1 MDSLHRIGALPFVV
15 FAFAFPC
22 NAQGVGSPPVNVNS
36 TNTITNPT
44 VNTTFISG
52 KVMVD
57 DGTDVPDQVSIESVC
72 NGRTHI
78 ETVTDSK
85 GHFSFQIKSPNQ
97 PGVVSEDSSDSSQ
110 RSSDAAGLLN
120 RRVNADPIG
129 DYLRTCRLRGYA
141 SGFTSNNV
149 DLSAKV
155 SENGMA
161 DVGTLVLHRLGQ
173 VEGSVV
179 SVTTAQAP
187 ANAKKEYD
195 KGRDSARNEK
205 WEAAEKHFTR
215 AVRTYPNFAAA
226 WVELGRLQMRRGD
239 AQAARNSFH
248 QALSAD
254 AKFVL
259 PYDQLAQLA
268 ASERNWK
275 EVLDTTNTL
284 LKLDPVNFPED
295 WLLNA
300 VANYSLNHF
309 DLAEASA
316 LKGLELDKEGRYPK
330 LEYILG
336 LSLAQRQDYAGALV
350 HIHNYLRL
358 APLDPDAENVRKQAT
373 NIARL
378 AENSQK

>member
-1 MDSLHRIGALPFVV
+1 MLRIVALQFVV
-15 FAFAFPC
+15 FAFAFLC
-22 NAQGVGSPPVNVNS
+22 NAQSVGSPPVNVNS

-85 GHFSFQIKSPNQ
+85 GRFSFQIKSPNQ
-97 PGVVSEDSSDSSQ
+97 PAVVSEDSSDSSQ

-120 RRVNADPIG
+120 RRVNADPVG

-149 DLSAKV
+149 DLSAKT
-155 SENGMA
+155 SDNGMS

-173 VEGSVV
+173 VEGSII

-195 KGRDSARNEK
+195 KGRDSTRNEK
-205 WEAAEKHFTR
+205 WEAAEKHFAR
-215 AVRTYPNFAAA
+215 AVQQYPQFAAA
-226 WVELGRLQMRRGD
+226 WVELGRMQMRRSD
-239 AQAARNSFH
+239 AQAARTSFQ

-259 PYDQLAQLA
+259 PYHQLAQLA
-268 ASERNWK
+268 ADERNWK
-275 EVLDTTNTL
+275 EVIDTTNTL

-295 WLLNA
+295 WWLNA
-300 VANYSLNHF
+300 VGNYSLSHF
-309 DLAEASA
+309 DLAESSA
-316 LKGLELDKEGRYPK
+316 VKGLELDKEGRYPK
-330 LEYILG
+330 LEYIMG
-336 LSLAQRQDYAGALV
+336 LSLAQKQDYAGALV

-358 APLDPDAENVRKQAT
+358 APLDPDAENVRKQAGI
-373 NIARL
+373 IARL
-378 AENSQK
+378 AEHSQK

>member
-1 MDSLHRIGALPFVV
+1 MLRIGALPFVV
-15 FAFAFPC
+15 FAFAFTC
-22 NAQGVGSPPVNVNS
+22 NAQSAGSPPVNVNS

-44 VNTTFISG
+44 VNTTYISG

-85 GHFSFQIKSPNQ
+85 GRFSFQIKSPKQ
-97 PGVVSEDSSDSSQ
+97 PAVVSEDSSDTSQ
-110 RSSDAAGLLN
+110 RSSDGAGLLN
-120 RRVNADPIG
+120 RRVNADPVG
-129 DYLRTCRLRGYA
+129 DYLRNCRLRAYV

-149 DLSAKV
+149 ELSAKT
-155 SENGMA
+155 SDNGMA
-161 DVGTLVLHRLGQ
+161 DVGALVLHRVGQ
-173 VEGSVV
+173 VEGSMV

-195 KGRDSARNEK
+195 KGRDSKTNEK
-205 WEAAEKHFTR
+205 WGAAEKHFAR
-215 AVRTYPNFAAA
+215 AVQQYPQFAAA
-226 WVELGRLQMRRGD
+226 WVELGRMQMRRAD
-239 AQAARNSFH
+239 PQAARDSFH

-254 AKFVL
+254 PKFVS
-259 PYDQLAQLA
+259 PYHQLAQLA

-275 EVLDTTNTL
+275 EVVDATDTM

-295 WLLNA
+295 WWLNA
-300 VANYSLNHF
+300 VGNYSLNHF

-316 LKGLELDKEGRYPK
+316 LKGLELDKKGQYPR

-336 LSLAQRQDYAGALV
+336 LSLAQKHEYAGALD
-350 HIHNYLRL
+350 HIRNYLRL
-358 APLDPDAENVRKQAT
+358 APLDPDAENVRRQAG

-378 AENSQK
+378 AQNSQK

>member
-1 MDSLHRIGALPFVV
+1 MGRMLRISALPLVV
-15 FAFAFPC
+15 LAFAFPC

-44 VNTTFISG
+44 VNTAFISG

-85 GHFSFQIKSPNQ
+85 GRFSFQIKSPKQ
-97 PGVVSEDSSDSSQ
+97 PGVVSEDSSDTSQ

-120 RRVNADPIG
+120 RRVNADPVG
-129 DYLRTCRLRGYA
+129 DYLRTCRLRGYV

-149 DLSAKV
+149 DLSAKS
-155 SENGMA
+155 SENGMS

-187 ANAKKEYD
+187 PNAKKEYD
-195 KGRDSARNEK
+195 KGRDSTRNAK
-205 WEAAEKHFTR
+205 WEAAEKHFAR
-215 AVRTYPNFAAA
+215 AVQQYPQFAAA
-226 WVELGRLQMRRGD
+226 WVELGSMQMRRGD
-239 AQAARNSFH
+239 GQTARTSFH

-259 PYDQLAQLA
+259 PYDRLAQLA
-268 ASERNWK
+268 ATERNWK

-284 LKLDPVNFPED
+284 LKLDPVNFPQD
-295 WLLNA
+295 WWLNA
-300 VANYSLNHF
+300 VGNYSLNHF
-309 DLAEASA
+309 DVAEASA

-358 APLDPDAENVRKQAT
+358 APLDADAENVRKQAD

-378 AENSQK
+378 AEKSHK

>member
-1 MDSLHRIGALPFVV
+1 MLRIGALLFVV
-15 FAFAFPC
+15 FAFTFPC
-22 NAQGVGSPPVNVNS
+22 NAQGVGSPPVNVTS

-97 PGVVSEDSSDSSQ
+97 PAVVSEDSSDSSQ

-120 RRVNADPIG
+120 RRVNADPVG
-129 DYLRTCRLRGYA
+129 DYLRTCRLRAYV

-149 DLSAKV
+149 DLSAKT
-155 SENGMA
+155 SDNGMS

-173 VEGSVV
+173 VEGAMV

-187 ANAKKEYD
+187 ATAKKEYD
-195 KGRDSARNEK
+195 KGRDATRNEK
-205 WEAAEKHFTR
+205 WEAAEKHFAR
-215 AVRTYPNFAAA
+215 AVQQYPQFAAA
-226 WVELGRLQMRRGD
+226 WVELGRMQMRRAD
-239 AQAARNSFH
+239 AQSARSSFDR
-248 QALSAD
+248 ALSAD
-254 AKFVL
+254 PKFVL
-259 PYDQLAQLA
+259 SYHQLAQLA
-268 ASERNWK
+268 ANQGNWK
-275 EVLDTTNTL
+275 EVIDTSNTL
-284 LKLDPVNFPED
+284 LKLDPLNFPED
-295 WLLNA
+295 WWLNA
-300 VANYSLNHF
+300 VGNYSLSHF

-316 LKGLELDKEGRYPK
+316 RKGLELDKEGRYPK

-336 LSLAQRQDYAGALV
+336 LSLAQKQDYTGALV

-358 APLDPDAENVRKQAT
+358 APLDPDAENVRRQAG

-378 AENSQK
+378 AENSKK

>member
-1 MDSLHRIGALPFVV
+1 MLRTGAVPLAV

-22 NAQGVGSPPVNVNS
+22 NAQGVGSPPVNINS

-97 PGVVSEDSSDSSQ
+97 PAVVSEDSSDSSQ
-110 RSSDAAGLLN
+110 RNSDAAGLLN
-120 RRVNADPIG
+120 RRVNADPVG
-129 DYLRTCRLRGYA
+129 DYLRTCRLRGDV
-141 SGFTSNNV
+141 SGFTSNSV
-149 DLSAKV
+149 DLSAKT
-155 SENGMA
+155 SDNGMS

-187 ANAKKEYD
+187 PNAKKEYD
-195 KGRDSARNEK
+195 KGRDSTRNEK
-205 WEAAEKHFTR
+205 WEAAEKHFAR
-215 AVRTYPNFAAA
+215 AVQQYPQFAAA
-226 WVELGRLQMRRGD
+226 WVELGRMQMRRGD
-239 AQAARNSFH
+239 AQSARTSFH

-259 PYDQLAQLA
+259 PYDRLAQLA

-295 WLLNA
+295 WWLNA
-300 VANYSLNHF
+300 VGNYSLNHF
-309 DLAEASA
+309 DFAEASA
-316 LKGLELDKEGRYPK
+316 IKGLELDKEGRYPK

-336 LSLAQRQDYAGALV
+336 LSLAQKQDYTGALV

-358 APLDPDAENVRKQAT
+358 APLDPDAENVRKQAGT
-373 NIARL
+373 IARL
-378 AENSQK
+378 AEKSQK

>member
-1 MDSLHRIGALPFVV
+1 MGRMLRIGALPFVV
-15 FAFAFPC
+15 FAFALPC
-22 NAQGVGSPPVNVNS
+22 NAQSAGSLPVNVNS

-97 PGVVSEDSSDSSQ
+97 PAVVSEDSSDSSQ
-110 RSSDAAGLLN
+110 HSSDAAGLLN
-120 RRVNADPIG
+120 RRVNADPVG
-129 DYLRTCRLRGYA
+129 DYLRTCRLRAYV

-149 DLSAKV
+149 DLSAKT
-155 SENGMA
+155 SENGMS
-161 DVGTLVLHRLGQ
+161 DVGLLVLHRLGQ
-173 VEGSVV
+173 VEGLIV

-195 KGRDSARNEK
+195 KGRDSTKNEK
-205 WEAAEKHFTR
+205 WEAAEKHFAR
-215 AVRTYPNFAAA
+215 AVQQYPQFAVA
-226 WVELGRLQMRRGD
+226 WVELGRMQMRRAD
-239 AQAARNSFH
+239 PQAAKTSFH

-254 AKFVL
+254 AKFVP
-259 PYDQLAQLA
+259 PYHQLARLA

-275 EVLDTTNTL
+275 EVVDTTATL
-284 LKLDPVNFPED
+284 LKLDPANFPED
-295 WLLNA
+295 WWLNA
-300 VANYSLNHF
+300 VGNYSLNHF

-316 LKGLELDKEGRYPK
+316 LKGLELDKEGQYPR

-336 LSLAQRQDYAGALV
+336 LSLAQKHDYAGALA

-358 APLDPDAENVRKQAT
+358 APSDPDAENVRKQAG

-378 AENSQK
+378 AENGQK

>member
-1 MDSLHRIGALPFVV
+1 MGGMLRIGALPFLI

-57 DGTDVPDQVSIESVC
+57 DGTDVPEQVSIESVC

-85 GHFSFQIKSPNQ
+85 GHFTFQIKSPNQ
-97 PGVVSEDSSDSSQ
+97 PAVVSEDSSDSSQ

-120 RRVNADPIG
+120 RRVNADPVG
-129 DYLRTCRLRGYA
+129 DYLRTCRLRGYV
-141 SGFTSNNV
+141 SGFSSNSV
-149 DLSAKV
+149 DLSAKT
-155 SENGMA
+155 SDNGMS
-161 DVGTLVLHRLGQ
+161 DVGTLVLHRLAQ

-187 ANAKKEYD
+187 ASAKKEYD

-205 WEAAEKHFTR
+205 WEAAEKHFAR
-215 AVRTYPNFAAA
+215 AVKQYTQFAAA
-226 WVELGRLQMRRGD
+226 WVELGRMQMRRSD
-239 AQAARNSFH
+239 AQAARTSFH

-259 PYDQLAQLA
+259 PYHQLAQLA

-275 EVLDTTNTL
+275 EVIDTTSTL

-295 WLLNA
+295 WWLNA
-300 VANYSLNHF
+300 VGNYNLNHF

-316 LKGLELDKEGRYPK
+316 IKGLELDKENRYPR

-336 LSLAQRQDYAGALV
+336 LSLAQKHDYAGALN

-358 APLDPDAENVRKQAT
+358 APLDPDAENVRKQAG

>member
-1 MDSLHRIGALPFVV
+1 
-15 FAFAFPC
+15 
-22 NAQGVGSPPVNVNS
+22 
-36 TNTITNPT
+36 
-44 VNTTFISG
+44 
-52 KVMVD
+52 MVD
-57 DGTDVPDQVSIESVC
+57 DGTDVPEQVSIESVC

-85 GHFSFQIKSPNQ
+85 GHFTFQIKSPNQ
-97 PGVVSEDSSDSSQ
+97 PAVVSEDSSDSSQ

-120 RRVNADPIG
+120 RRVNADPVG
-129 DYLRTCRLRGYA
+129 DYLRTCRLRGYV
-141 SGFTSNNV
+141 SGFSSNSV
-149 DLSAKV
+149 DLSAKT
-155 SENGMA
+155 SDNGMS
-161 DVGTLVLHRLGQ
+161 DVGTLVLHRLAQ

-187 ANAKKEYD
+187 ASAKKEYD

-205 WEAAEKHFTR
+205 WEAAEKHFAR
-215 AVRTYPNFAAA
+215 AVKQYTQFAAA
-226 WVELGRLQMRRGD
+226 WVELGRMQMRRSD
-239 AQAARNSFH
+239 AQAARTSFH

-259 PYDQLAQLA
+259 PYHQLAQLA

-275 EVLDTTNTL
+275 EVIDTTSTL

-295 WLLNA
+295 WWLNA
-300 VANYSLNHF
+300 VGNYNLNHF

-316 LKGLELDKEGRYPK
+316 IKGLELDKENRYPR

-336 LSLAQRQDYAGALV
+336 LSLAQKHDYAGALN

-358 APLDPDAENVRKQAT
+358 APLDPDAENVRKQAG